1 MPEDSPLMVL
11 LVPVPVVLT
20 APGLLVRVHVP
31 EAGRPVKVTLPVDTL
46 HVGWMMVPTVGA
58 PGVTG

>member
-1 MPEDSPLMVL
+1 MVL

-31 EAGRPVKVTLPVDTL
+31 EEGRPVKVTLPVDTL
-46 HVGWMMVPTVGA
+46 HVGWILVPTPGA
-58 PGVTG
+58 AGVTG